1 MLYAIIAVVILIAD
15 QWLKYWVTVNITL
28 ATGSEALIPGV
39 VKLVNI
45 HNSGMSFGLLD
56 NVPFARWLLIGLT
69 AVMVV
74 VIVILL
80 VRRTFD
86 SKFAVW
92 CEVLVLAGALGN
104 CIDRVL
110 YGYVVD
116 MFKLEFVNFAVFN
129 IADIVLVVSCLMFII
144 YLLVGCREDGGKK
157 PAKMPE
163 PKAPADKFEE
173 IFGIESTDPA
183 AAVAPDKSSA
193 DVFGF
198 DTSAAEFPAGATPI
212 KAGGSERVSSDE
224 FWDSF
229 KKELRAEPPAD
240 AAPEAPVRARPTE
253 TPRPRPAKKPA
264 PKAESY
270 DLEDILAEFK
280 DI

>member
-69 AVMVV
+69 AVMVA

-157 PAKMPE
+157 PAKMPA

-193 DVFGF
+193 DAFGF

-212 KAGGSERVSSDE
+212 KAGGSARVSSDE

-240 AAPEAPVRARPTE
+240 AAPEAPVRARPAE

>member
-1 MLYAIIAVVILIAD
+1 MVYAIIAVIILIAD

-45 HNSGMSFGLLD
+45 HNSGAAFGILD
-56 NVPFARWLLIGLT
+56 GVSYARWIFLGIAAAMVALI
-69 AVMVV
+69 VV
-74 VIVILL
+74 LL

-92 CEVLVLAGALGN
+92 CEVLFLAGALGN

-129 IADIVLVVSCLMFII
+129 IADAVLVVSCLMFVI
-144 YLLVGCREDGGKK
+144 YLFIGDKDEPAKK
-157 PAKMPE
+157 PVKKPE
-163 PKAPADKFEE
+163 PDAPVDEFQD
-173 IFGIESTDPA
+173 IFGIKSTNPE
-183 AAVAPDKSSA
+183 AAVAPGKEKT
-193 DVFGF
+193 DVFGIGDSSSEF
-198 DTSAAEFPAGATPI
+198 SAENTPI
-212 KAGGSERVSSDE
+212 RPDDAFWSDFKAPQAD
-224 FWDSF
+224 
-229 KKELRAEPPAD
+229 KPKPQQPAPQAKAE
-240 AAPEAPVRARPTE
+240 
-253 TPRPRPAKKPA
+253 
-264 PKAESY
+264 PKAESF
-270 DLEDILAEFK
+270 DIEDILAEFR

>member
-1 MLYAIIAVVILIAD
+1 MVYAIIAVILLIAD

-45 HNSGMSFGLLD
+45 HNSGAAFGLLD
-56 NVPFARWLLIGLT
+56 GVSYARWIFLGIA

-74 VIVILL
+74 LIVMLL

-92 CEVLVLAGALGN
+92 CEVLFLAGALGN

-129 IADIVLVVSCLMFII
+129 IADAVLVVSCLMFII
-144 YLLVGCREDGGKK
+144 YLFVGERDEGDKK
-157 PAKMPE
+157 PERKPE
-163 PKAPADKFEE
+163 PVEPVDEFHD
-173 IFGIESTDPA
+173 IFGIKSTNPA
-183 AAVAPDKSSA
+183 AAVAPGKEKT
-193 DVFGF
+193 DVFSIG
-198 DTSAAEFPAGATPI
+198 DSSAEFPAENTPI
-212 KAGGSERVSSDE
+212 RPDDAFWGDFKAS
-224 FWDSF
+224 
-229 KKELRAEPPAD
+229 LHAEETPAEKPKPQPK
-240 AAPEAPVRARPTE
+240 AAPA
-253 TPRPRPAKKPA
+253 
-264 PKAESY
+264 AESF
-270 DLEDILAEFK
+270 DIEDILAEFR

>member
-1 MLYAIIAVVILIAD
+1 MLYAIIAVIILIAD

-39 VKLVNI
+39 VKLANI
-45 HNSGMSFGLLD
+45 HNSGAAFGLLD
-56 NVPFARWLLIGLT
+56 NIPFARWIFLALT

-74 VIVILL
+74 VIVVLL

-92 CEVLVLAGALGN
+92 CEVLFLAGTLGN

-110 YGYVVD
+110 YGSVVD

-144 YLLVGCREDGGKK
+144 YLFVSDRDDGGDEPEKA
-157 PAKMPE
+157 PA
-163 PKAPADKFEE
+163 PKAPVDEFED

-183 AAVAPDKSSA
+183 AAVAPSKGSA

-198 DTSAAEFPAGATPI
+198 DTAAAEFPAGATPI
-212 KAGGSERVSSDE
+212 KSGGSARVSSDE
-224 FWDSF
+224 FWNSF
-229 KKELRAEPPAD
+229 KTELHAESPAD
-240 AAPEAPVRARPTE
+240 AAPEAPVRAKPAE
-253 TPRPRPAKKPA
+253 TPGPRPAKKPA

-280 DI
+280 DL

>member
-1 MLYAIIAVVILIAD
+1 MLYAIIAVIILIAD

-45 HNSGMSFGLLD
+45 HNSGAAFGLLD
-56 NVPFARWLLIGLT
+56 DVPFARWIFLGLT

-74 VIVILL
+74 LIIVLL
-80 VRRTFD
+80 VRRTFN
-86 SKFAVW
+86 SRFAVW
-92 CEVLVLAGALGN
+92 CEALFLAASLGN

-129 IADIVLVVSCLMFII
+129 IADIVLVVSCLMFVI
-144 YLLVGCREDGGKK
+144 YLFVGDRDDGEEEPKK
-157 PAKMPE
+157 APC
-163 PKAPADKFEE
+163 PKAPVDEFED

-183 AAVAPDKSSA
+183 AAVAPGKSSA

-198 DTSAAEFPAGATPI
+198 DTASAEFPAEAVPI
-212 KAGGSERVSSDE
+212 SADRSARMSDDE
-224 FWDSF
+224 FWSSF
-229 KKELRAEPPAD
+229 KTALHAEPPAD
-240 AAPEAPVRARPTE
+240 AAAPKAQPKAQ
-253 TPRPRPAKKPA
+253 PAVQVKAA
-264 PKAESY
+264 PKAKVKAESY
-270 DLEDILAEFK
+270 DIEDILAEFK

>member
-1 MLYAIIAVVILIAD
+1 MLYAIIAVIILIAD

-28 ATGSEALIPGV
+28 ATGSTGLIPGV
-39 VKLVNI
+39 IKLVNI
-45 HNSGMSFGLLD
+45 HNSGAAFGLLD
-56 NVPFARWLLIGLT
+56 DVPYARWIFLGLT

-74 VIVILL
+74 LIIVLL
-80 VRRTFD
+80 VRRTFN
-86 SKFAVW
+86 SRFAVW
-92 CEVLVLAGALGN
+92 CEVLFLAGTLGN

-129 IADIVLVVSCLMFII
+129 IADMVLVVSCLMFII
-144 YLLVGCREDGGKK
+144 YFFVGGRDEGEDK
-157 PAKMPE
+157 PAKPPRPE
-163 PKAPADKFEE
+163 APVDEFED

-183 AAVAPDKSSA
+183 AAVAPGKGSA
-193 DVFGF
+193 VAFGF
-198 DTSAAEFPAGATPI
+198 DSA
-212 KAGGSERVSSDE
+212 SSDE
-224 FWDSF
+224 AAKKSAEDSAKASDDEFWRSF
-229 KKELRAEPPAD
+229 KTSLHSEPPAD
-240 AAPEAPVRARPTE
+240 AAPASAKPKAAQPAARP
-253 TPRPRPAKKPA
+253 KPA